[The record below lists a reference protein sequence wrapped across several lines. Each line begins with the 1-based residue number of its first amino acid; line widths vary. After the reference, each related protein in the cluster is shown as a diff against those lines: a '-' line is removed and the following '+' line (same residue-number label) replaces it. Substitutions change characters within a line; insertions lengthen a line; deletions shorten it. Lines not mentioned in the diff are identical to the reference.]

1 VLDLKARGL
10 GIDLRK
16 RHIVITRTILLIE
29 DDSNDALLMRLAL
42 ERTHPE
48 IRLSAVS
55 NGFEARRY
63 LEGHEPYANR
73 SAFPFPELI
82 LLDLVMPVLNGLQV
96 LRWIRGLPEFDDLPV
111 IMLTSSLQNQDAILA
126 CEMGADS
133 FIVKPLGFDE
143 LEAVMTRAV
152 DCWLRGRKLSEHDWL
167 AWGQRRAA

>member
-1 VLDLKARGL
+1 VT
-10 GIDLRK
+10 
-16 RHIVITRTILLIE
+16 TRTILLIE

-82 LLDLVMPVLNGLQV
+82 LLDLVMPVLDGLQV
-96 LRWIRGLPEFDDLPV
+96 LRWIRGHREFDELPV
-111 IMLTSSLQNQDAILA
+111 IMLTSSLENKDAMLA

-133 FIVKPLGFDE
+133 LIVKPLGFDE
-143 LEAVMTRAV
+143 LEEAMARAV
-152 DCWLRGRKLSEHDWL
+152 GCWLRGRKLSEQDWL
-167 AWGQRRAA
+167 TWGYKRAA